1 MCAVLGSSGHRT
13 GSRPAAGRG
22 ATGSGSR
29 ELLPLA
35 HRLGVPILAGTDTA
49 GTVARE
55 VALLAEHGLDPAAAL
70 EAATTTGYR
79 FLGEPF
85 DQPGR
90 PATLVTYQDDPRED
104 LEVLSAPSA
113 VLIDGVRVR

>member
-1 MCAVLGSSGHRT
+1 M
-13 GSRPAAGRG
+13 
-22 ATGSGSR
+22 
-29 ELLPLA
+29 
-35 HRLGVPILAGTDTA
+35 PILTGTDIA

-55 VALLAEHGLDPAAAL
+55 VALLAEHGLAPAAAL
-70 EAATTTGYR
+70 AAATTTGYR

-104 LEVLSAPSA
+104 LAVLSSPSA